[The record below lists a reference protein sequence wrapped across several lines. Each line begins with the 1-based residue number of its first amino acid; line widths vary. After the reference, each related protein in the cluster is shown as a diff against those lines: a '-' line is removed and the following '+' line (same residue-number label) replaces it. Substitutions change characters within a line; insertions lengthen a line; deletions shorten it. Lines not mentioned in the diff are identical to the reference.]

1 MHDDH
6 TDGGTPGALSTV
18 TEGSPAGH
26 ARPSSPACLRLADLG
41 ATVYL
46 GSVPEGLAEE
56 LPGLYSSLFSTLDW
70 FVAYDRKPPT
80 GACVLDEPRHVIL
93 FHRDGGTV
101 DVLNKS
107 FACAPEDAQ
116 RICRAL
122 FRSLPSVHL
131 IHLSVMFPPQE
142 LGLSWRLLERL
153 DHMVIDLPG
162 SVDEYYE
169 SLGKR
174 TRKNV
179 RWYQNRLSRA
189 HPDLSV
195 EVVTP
200 GERSRELLDQLI
212 AWKKQR
218 FHRTGRVTYWET
230 NATLADRMTD
240 LMRRCGEVRVTSIS
254 GKAAAI
260 DICFRT
266 GETAYIYEG
275 AHDPRYDESSLGFLT
290 FYWYVCSAV
299 ESGATRVNALEG
311 TRNSKEPLGARPVRA
326 TRVSVFRSRAGSL
339 RSLDEALRVWRRRRI
354 SDYHRLRHS
363 LGQRARRYRAGAA
376 LARLV
381 AQSRVKRRSSS

>member
-1 MHDDH
+1 MHDGDSD
-6 TDGGTPGALSTV
+6 DGAQAPRPTV
-18 TEGSPAGH
+18 TEGSPA
-26 ARPSSPACLRLADLG
+26 RQRRTSSPAWLRLADLG

-46 GSVPEGLAEE
+46 GSVPEGLADE

-70 FVAYDRKPPT
+70 FLAYDRKPPT

-93 FHRDGGTV
+93 FHRDGDTV

-122 FRSLPSVHL
+122 FRALPGVHL
-131 IHLSVMFPPQE
+131 IHLSVMFPPEQ
-142 LGLSWRLLERL
+142 LGLPWRLLERL

-189 HPDLSV
+189 HPDLDV
-195 EVVTP
+195 EVLAP

-230 NATLADRMTD
+230 NATLADRMAD
-240 LMRRCGEVRVTSIS
+240 LMRRCAEVRITSIA

-260 DICFRT
+260 DICFRA

-290 FYWYVCSAV
+290 FYWFVCSAI
-299 ESGATRVNALEG
+299 ESGAARVNALEG
-311 TRNSKEPLGARPVRA
+311 TRDSKEPLGARPVRT
-326 TRVSVFRSRAGSL
+326 TRVSVFRSRAGRL

-354 SDYHRLRHS
+354 SDYQRLRHS
-363 LGQRARRYRAGAA
+363 LGQKARHHRAGAA
-376 LARLV
+376 LARFV
-381 AQSRVKRRSSS
+381 TQRRVKRRSSS